1 MKYYL
6 FAFRPRQ
13 WTKNLIVFAAP
24 FFNFEFRSEIWF
36 SASYAFIIFCMIS
49 SSVYLI
55 NDSIDI
61 EVDKKHPEKKFRPIA
76 SGNVSISTARALSIS
91 LVFLSVV
98 LSSQISSLL
107 TLIIL
112 LYFFFQIIYCL
123 KLKNQPILDIF
134 CIASGFLL
142 RGIAGLVA
150 AFLPISP
157 WFIITIGLSALFLV
171 IEKRKAELR
180 LAIDRKL
187 FTRKVLERYSLPLLL
202 RLESCVS
209 TSSFVTYSLWASGPT
224 LGGAKSPWMMITI
237 PFVLFGIFRYQFISD
252 PEEANRLKVRKPLI
266 NCEKPEEILLSD
278 LGIRMTIL
286 GWILTTLIIG
296 LVT

>member
-55 NDSIDI
+55 NDSLDI
-61 EVDKKHPEKKFRPIA
+61 EVDKKHPEKRLRPIA
-76 SGNVSISTARALSIS
+76 SGKVSISKARTLSTALFCLSFYFS
-91 LVFLSVV
+91 W
-98 LSSQISSLL
+98 QISSLL

-112 LYFFFQIIYCL
+112 LYFFIQIIYCF

-157 WFIITIGLSALFLV
+157 WFLITIGLSALFLV

-180 LAIDRKL
+180 LAIEKKL
-187 FTRKVLERYSLPLLL
+187 FTRRVLERYSLPLLL

-224 LGGAKSPWMMITI
+224 LGGAKSPWMMLTI

-252 PEEANRLKVRKPLI
+252 PEEANRLKLRKPLI
-266 NCEKPEEILLSD
+266 NCEKPEDILLSD
-278 LGIRMTIL
+278 LGIRITIL

>member
-6 FAFRPRQ
+6 FALRPRQ

-36 SASYAFIIFCMIS
+36 SAFYAFIIFCMIS
-49 SSVYLI
+49 SSIYLI
-55 NDSIDI
+55 NDSLDI
-61 EVDKKHPEKKFRPIA
+61 EVDKKHPEKRFRPIA
-76 SGNVSISTARALSIS
+76 SGKVSISTARILSTALFFFS
-91 LVFLSVV
+91 VFF
-98 LSSQISSLL
+98 SSQISSLL

-112 LYFFFQIIYCL
+112 LYFFIQISYCL

-157 WFIITIGLSALFLV
+157 WFLITIGLSALFLV

-180 LAIDRKL
+180 LAIDKNL
-187 FTRKVLERYSLPLLL
+187 FTRKVLKRYSLPLLL

-237 PFVLFGIFRYQFISD
+237 PFVLLGIFRYQFISD

-278 LGIRMTIL
+278 LGIKITIL

-296 LVT
+296 LLT

>member
-76 SGNVSISTARALSIS
+76 SGKVSISTARTLSIS

-112 LYFFFQIIYCL
+112 LYFFIQIIYCF

-157 WFIITIGLSALFLV
+157 WFLITIGLSALFLV

-278 LGIRMTIL
+278 LGIRITIL

>member
-6 FAFRPRQ
+6 IAFRPRQ

-24 FFNFEFRSEIWF
+24 FFNFEFRSEIWL
-36 SASYAFIIFCMIS
+36 SAFYAFIIFCMIS

-61 EVDKKHPEKKFRPIA
+61 EVDKKHPEKRFRPIA
-76 SGNVSISTARALSIS
+76 SGKVSISTARILSTV
-91 LVFLSVV
+91 LFCLSVFFS
-98 LSSQISSLL
+98 LQISNLL

-112 LYFFFQIIYCL
+112 LYFFIQINYCF

-157 WFIITIGLSALFLV
+157 WFLITIGLSALFLV

-180 LAIDRKL
+180 LAIDKNL
-187 FTRKVLERYSLPLLL
+187 FTRKVLKRYSLPLLL

-209 TSSFVTYSLWASGPT
+209 TSSFVTYSLWASGPV

-278 LGIRMTIL
+278 LGIKITIL

-296 LVT
+296 LLT

>member
-1 MKYYL
+1 M
-6 FAFRPRQ
+6 
-13 WTKNLIVFAAP
+13 
-24 FFNFEFRSEIWF
+24 
-36 SASYAFIIFCMIS
+36 
-49 SSVYLI
+49 
-55 NDSIDI
+55 
-61 EVDKKHPEKKFRPIA
+61 
-76 SGNVSISTARALSIS
+76 
-91 LVFLSVV
+91 
-98 LSSQISSLL
+98 
-107 TLIIL
+107 
-112 LYFFFQIIYCL
+112 

-157 WFIITIGLSALFLV
+157 WFLITIGLAALFLV

-180 LAIDRKL
+180 LAIDTKL

-224 LGGAKSPWMMITI
+224 LGGAKSSWMMITI

-278 LGIRMTIL
+278 LGIRITIL
-286 GWILTTLIIG
+286 GWIFTTLIIG

>member
-6 FAFRPRQ
+6 SAFRPRQ

-36 SASYAFIIFCMIS
+36 SACYAFIIFCMIS
-49 SSVYLI
+49 SSIYLI

-61 EVDKKHPEKKFRPIA
+61 KVDKKHPEKRFRPIA
-76 SGNVSISTARALSIS
+76 SGKVSISTARSLSIFLVCLS
-91 LVFLSVV
+91 LFF
-98 LSSQISSLL
+98 SSQISSLL

-112 LYFFFQIIYCL
+112 LYFFIQIIYCL

-142 RGIAGLVA
+142 RGIAGIVA

-157 WFIITIGLSALFLV
+157 WFLITIGLAALFLV

-180 LAIDRKL
+180 LAIDTKL

-278 LGIRMTIL
+278 LGIRITIL
-286 GWILTTLIIG
+286 GWIFTTLIIG

>member
-55 NDSIDI
+55 NDSLDI
-61 EVDKKHPEKKFRPIA
+61 EVDKKHPEKRLRPIA
-76 SGNVSISTARALSIS
+76 SGKVSISKARTLSTALFCLSFYFS
-91 LVFLSVV
+91 W
-98 LSSQISSLL
+98 QISSLL

-112 LYFFFQIIYCL
+112 LYFFIQIIYCF

-157 WFIITIGLSALFLV
+157 WFLITIGLSALFLV

-180 LAIDRKL
+180 LAIEKKL

-224 LGGAKSPWMMITI
+224 LGGAKSPWMMLTI

-252 PEEANRLKVRKPLI
+252 PEEANRLKVSKPLI

-278 LGIRMTIL
+278 LGIRITIL

>member
-36 SASYAFIIFCMIS
+36 SAFYGFIIFCMIS

-76 SGNVSISTARALSIS
+76 SGKVSISTARTLSIS

-157 WFIITIGLSALFLV
+157 WFLITIGLSALFLV

-180 LAIDRKL
+180 LAIDTKL

-278 LGIRMTIL
+278 LGIRITIL

>member
-1 MKYYL
+1 MK
-6 FAFRPRQ
+6 P
-13 WTKNLIVFAAP
+13 
-24 FFNFEFRSEIWF
+24 
-36 SASYAFIIFCMIS
+36 S
-49 SSVYLI
+49 SS
-55 NDSIDI
+55 NN
-61 EVDKKHPEKKFRPIA
+61 FIA
-76 SGNVSISTARALSIS
+76 QT
-91 LVFLSVV
+91 
-98 LSSQISSLL
+98 
-107 TLIIL
+107 
-112 LYFFFQIIYCL
+112 
-123 KLKNQPILDIF
+123 
-134 CIASGFLL
+134 
-142 RGIAGLVA
+142 
-150 AFLPISP
+150 
-157 WFIITIGLSALFLV
+157 LFLV

-180 LAIDRKL
+180 LAVDRKL

-278 LGIRMTIL
+278 LGIRITIL

>member
-55 NDSIDI
+55 NDSLDI
-61 EVDKKHPEKKFRPIA
+61 EVDKKHPEKRLRPIA
-76 SGNVSISTARALSIS
+76 SGKVSISKARTLSTALFCLSFYFS
-91 LVFLSVV
+91 W
-98 LSSQISSLL
+98 QISSLL

-112 LYFFFQIIYCL
+112 LYFFIQIIYCF

-157 WFIITIGLSALFLV
+157 WFLITIGLSALFLV

-180 LAIDRKL
+180 LAIEKKL
-187 FTRKVLERYSLPLLL
+187 FTRRVLERYSLPLLL

-224 LGGAKSPWMMITI
+224 LGGAKSPWMMLTI

-252 PEEANRLKVRKPLI
+252 PEEANRLKVSKPLI

-278 LGIRMTIL
+278 LGIRITIL

>member
-76 SGNVSISTARALSIS
+76 SGKVSIPTARTLSIS

-157 WFIITIGLSALFLV
+157 WFLITIGLSALFLV

>member
-76 SGNVSISTARALSIS
+76 SGKVSISKARTLSIS
-91 LVFLSVV
+91 LVFLSVI

>member
-24 FFNFEFRSEIWF
+24 FFNFEFRSEIWL
-36 SASYAFIIFCMIS
+36 SASFAFIIFCMIS

-55 NDSIDI
+55 NDSLDI
-61 EVDKKHPEKKFRPIA
+61 EVDKKHPEKRLRPIA
-76 SGNVSISTARALSIS
+76 SGKVSISKARTLSTALFCLS
-91 LVFLSVV
+91 FYF
-98 LSSQISSLL
+98 SSQISSLL
-107 TLIIL
+107 NLIIL
-112 LYFFFQIIYCL
+112 LYFFIQIIYCF

-157 WFIITIGLSALFLV
+157 WFLITIGLSALFLV

-180 LAIDRKL
+180 LAIDKKL

-224 LGGAKSPWMMITI
+224 LGGAKSPWMMLTI

-252 PEEANRLKVRKPLI
+252 PEEANRLKVSKPLI

-278 LGIRMTIL
+278 LGIRITIL
-286 GWILTTLIIG
+286 GWILTALIIG
-296 LVT
+296 LLT

>member
-76 SGNVSISTARALSIS
+76 SGNVSISTARTLSIS

-157 WFIITIGLSALFLV
+157 WFLITIGLSALFLV

-278 LGIRMTIL
+278 LGIRITIL

>member
-49 SSVYLI
+49 SAVYLI
-55 NDSIDI
+55 NDSLDI
-61 EVDKKHPEKKFRPIA
+61 EVDKKHPEKRFRPIA
-76 SGNVSISTARALSIS
+76 SGKVKTSTARTLSIV
-91 LVFLSVV
+91 LFCLSFYF
-98 LSSQISSLL
+98 SSQISTLL

-112 LYFFFQIIYCL
+112 LYFFIQIIYCF

-157 WFIITIGLSALFLV
+157 WFLITIGLSALFLV

-180 LAIDRKL
+180 LAIDKKF

-224 LGGAKSPWMMITI
+224 LGGAKSPWMMLTI

-252 PEEANRLKVRKPLI
+252 PEEANRLKVSKPLI

-278 LGIRMTIL
+278 LGIRVTIL

>member
-76 SGNVSISTARALSIS
+76 SGKVSIPTARTLSIS

-252 PEEANRLKVRKPLI
+252 PEEANRLKVRKPFI

-278 LGIRMTIL
+278 LGIRITIL

>member
-76 SGNVSISTARALSIS
+76 SGNVSISTARTLSIS

-157 WFIITIGLSALFLV
+157 WFLITIGLSALFLV

>member
-6 FAFRPRQ
+6 SAFRPRQ

-61 EVDKKHPEKKFRPIA
+61 KVDKKHPEKRFRPIA
-76 SGNVSISTARALSIS
+76 SGKVSISTARTLSIF
-91 LVFLSVV
+91 LVCLSVV
-98 LSSQISSLL
+98 SSSQISSLL

-112 LYFFFQIIYCL
+112 LYFFIQIIYCL

-157 WFIITIGLSALFLV
+157 WFLITIGLAALFLV

-278 LGIRMTIL
+278 LGIRITIF

>member
-76 SGNVSISTARALSIS
+76 SGKVSISTARTLSIS

-157 WFIITIGLSALFLV
+157 WFLITIGLSALFLV

-278 LGIRMTIL
+278 LGIRITIL

>member
-36 SASYAFIIFCMIS
+36 SASCAFIIFCMIS

-55 NDSIDI
+55 NDSLDI
-61 EVDKKHPEKKFRPIA
+61 EVDKKHPEKRFRPIA
-76 SGNVSISTARALSIS
+76 SGKVSISKAITLSTT
-91 LVFLSVV
+91 FFCLSVFF
-98 LSSQISSLL
+98 SSQISSLL
-107 TLIIL
+107 TIIIF
-112 LYFFFQIIYCL
+112 LYFFIQIFYCF
-123 KLKNQPILDIF
+123 KLKNQPIVDIF

-157 WFIITIGLSALFLV
+157 WFLITIGLSALFLV

-180 LAIDRKL
+180 LAINKQL

-224 LGGAKSPWMMITI
+224 LGGAKSPWMMLTI

-252 PEEANRLKVRKPLI
+252 PEEANRRKVRKPLI

-278 LGIRMTIL
+278 LGIIITIL